1 MIDRG
6 HLKSILWAL
15 AGRGT
20 SIAAGLSVSI
30 LAARLLGQASYGHFL
45 ICLTLITVA
54 GSTCPLGVNA
64 TAVRNLTAVMA
75 GESRRET
82 LSMAATIIAAATIG
96 SLALFVLVLGPG
108 RNAVYRIVGSGP
120 DLLLAGAV
128 TLSAAGFGLQLTLS
142 EILRAAGR
150 IGAASFSAGALYGL
164 ALAIVLACF
173 AARAGS
179 AGLDQIL
186 VIQASIMA
194 IGVAV
199 ALPLVAKALGGFP
212 REVAWRRLPRLVWES
227 LPGGL
232 LYPAFNLM
240 VQMDLLALSYFRP
253 AELAIYGA
261 ANRLVLLLTVPGV
274 VLEAALAQ
282 FYARHIHAGNRAMLQ
297 SLVSEAASIATLG
310 AIPIVVVYV
319 FAGGWLTAHLFGPE
333 FAASGQFLA
342 IISFG
347 YLAAALIGPGMLLLI
362 LGGRQRLA
370 LAVLCGCMIPYA
382 VLLGLAARYG
392 GAQVVAL
399 SVVAGVWGIFLAL
412 AFTVRKCLGIWI
424 FATPSAAWH
433 LLKRS
438 AAIFGWR
445 ISRA

>member
-1 MIDRG
+1 MDRG
-6 HLKSILWAL
+6 HLKAIIWAL

-20 SIAAGLSVSI
+20 SIAAGLAVNI
-30 LAARLLGQASYGHFL
+30 LAARLLDQTSYGRFL
-45 ICLTLITVA
+45 VCLTLITVA
-54 GSTCPLGVNA
+54 GATCPLGANA

-75 GESRRET
+75 GDSRRET
-82 LSMAATIIAAATIG
+82 LSMAATIIAAAAIG
-96 SLALFVLVLGPG
+96 SLALFVLALGPG
-108 RNAVYRIVGSGP
+108 RTAVYRIVGSGP

-142 EILRAAGR
+142 EIIRAAGR

-164 ALAIVLACF
+164 AFAIVLACF
-173 AARAGS
+173 AAGAGS
-179 AGLDQIL
+179 AGLDQVL
-186 VIQASIMA
+186 VIQASIMTC
-194 IGVAV
+194 AV
-199 ALPLVAKALGGFP
+199 AACLPLVVNALGGFP
-212 REVAWRRLPRLVWES
+212 REVAWSRLPRLVWES

-232 LYPAFNLM
+232 LYPVFNLM

-253 AELAIYGA
+253 AELATYGA

-282 FYARHIHAGNRAMLQ
+282 PYARYIHAGNRAMLQ
-297 SLVSEAASIATLG
+297 SLVREAATIATFG
-310 AIPIVVVYV
+310 AIPIVIIYV
-319 FAGGWLTAHLFGPE
+319 FAGGWLTASLFGPA
-333 FAASGQFLA
+333 FAPSGQFLA
-342 IISFG
+342 ILACG
-347 YLAAALIGPGMLLLI
+347 YVGAALTGPGMLLLI

-382 VLLGLAARYG
+382 VLLSLAAHYG
-392 GAQVVAL
+392 GAQAVAL
-399 SVVAGVWGIFLAL
+399 SVVAGVWGIFLTL

-424 FATPSAAWH
+424 FATPSAAWR

-438 AAIFGWR
+438 AAIFGWG